1 MSHPLYM
8 RWFSTGDLITLAAA
22 VITVAVAWG
31 SMSSQMTHQGEQ
43 IEAMRQQISDISKVR
58 ITPDADARLRVLEAQ
73 QIAAIRDRDEM
84 KVELT
89 RRLEIIE
96 AQNREILQRLPK
108 R

>member
-1 MSHPLYM
+1 MDRPRYM
-8 RWFSTGDLITLAAA
+8 RFFTTGDLLTLIAA
-22 VITVAVAWG
+22 VVAVAVAWG
-31 SMSSQMTHQGEQ
+31 SMTSQLRDQGRQLADLKAQ
-43 IEAMRQQISDISKVR
+43 IAQVQSLR
-58 ITPDADARLRVLEAQ
+58 ITPEAEARLRVVEAQ
-73 QIAAIRDRDEM
+73 QATAMRDRDEM